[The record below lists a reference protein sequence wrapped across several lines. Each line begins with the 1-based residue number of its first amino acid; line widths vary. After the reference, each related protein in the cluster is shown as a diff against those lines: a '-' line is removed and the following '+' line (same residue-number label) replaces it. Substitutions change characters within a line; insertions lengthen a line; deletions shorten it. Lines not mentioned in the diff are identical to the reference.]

1 MTMRWAI
8 QFSTLSLAVALGGC
22 MGGYQSPSGGTPGT
36 PGTHTD
42 GTPDTTVN
50 TPGTTANAQSLFI
63 HNVQPFI
70 STECASC
77 HAVDKQAAGP
87 KFLGSTGTYYGN
99 LITDPRFA
107 NNKPDQSYLITHKHM
122 VDGTGAGTDLTMAQA
137 MNVINWL
144 AQELNERTLPPPPV
158 NIEIAT
164 DALNKFAGCMTLA
177 DFQSSQANQIW
188 NTQVNG
194 NGGRCNSC
202 HDNGEH
208 DIRLNADDTTSF
220 NALHDMHSL
229 LRFVVADVQPDGTC
243 KDIIQANRLWQRG
256 QEPGHPQ
263 YNGTNI
269 QTWVDSFYQLT
280 YTKWKAGTCTP
291 PPAGP

>member
-1 MTMRWAI
+1 MRWAI
-8 QFSTLSLAVALGGC
+8 QFSTITLAVALGGC

-42 GTPDTTVN
+42 GTPDQVVN
-50 TPGTTANAQSLFI
+50 MPGTTANAQSLFI

-87 KFLGSTGTYYGN
+87 KFLGSDGTYYGN

-107 NNKPDQSYLITHKHM
+107 NNKPDQSFLITHKHM
-122 VDGTGAGTDLTMAQA
+122 PGPGAGSDLTMAQA

-144 AQELNERTLPPPPV
+144 SQELNERQLPPPPV
-158 NIEIAT
+158 KITIAT
-164 DALNKFAGCMTLA
+164 DALTKFASCMTLT
-177 DFQSSQANQIW
+177 DFQTSQANQIY
-188 NTQVNG
+188 NTNTNG
-194 NGGRCNSC
+194 NTGRCNSC
-202 HDNGEH
+202 HNNGEH
-208 DIRLNADDTTSF
+208 DVTLSADENLTFQGLT
-220 NALHDMHSL
+220 DMRHL
-229 LRFVVADVQPDGTC
+229 LRFVVADVQTDGTC

-263 YNGTNI
+263 YNPANI
-269 QTWVDSFYQLT
+269 QSWVDQFYQLT
-280 YTKWKAGTCTP
+280 YAKWKAGTCP
-291 PPAGP
+291 